1 MLDRLIW
8 EAKMCALTSAL
19 QRAIRTAIDADQLSA
34 ESVLQA
40 AMIQAVTYARTTA
53 GLTEHD
59 IERAYREALRAV
71 PAAHQAPMSGV
82 VLV

>member
-40 AMIQAVTYARTTA
+40 AMTYARTTA